1 VCGRFVAASPR
12 DVLLDVFDVDVDHV
26 GDELPLSYNVAPTDE
41 VCTVIQEDD
50 GRALSLLSW
59 GIAGR
64 INARAETLTE
74 RALFRDP
81 FRRRRCL
88 LPADGFYE
96 WETLSDGSKQPWFFE
111 PVGKGPLAL
120 AGIWNRASC
129 AIVTTAAAEP
139 VARLH
144 DRMPVIVERDDWEAW
159 LDSDASL
166 ADVEPLLLSPPTA
179 PLQTRRV
186 SPRVN
191 NVRNNDPHLL
201 HTAPPPPEPLALF

>member
-12 DVLLDVFDVDVDHV
+12 DVLLDVFDIQVDRVA
-26 GDELPLSYNVAPTDE
+26 DELPLSYNVAPTDE
-41 VCTVIQEDD
+41 VCVVTRVDE

-74 RALFRDP
+74 RTLFRDQ
-81 FRRRRCL
+81 FLRRRCL

-96 WETLSDGSKQPWFFE
+96 WETLPDGSKQPWIFE
-111 PVGKGPLAL
+111 PVDERPLAL
-120 AGIWNRASC
+120 AGIWNPGSC

-139 VARLH
+139 VNRLH
-144 DRMPVIVERDDWEAW
+144 DRMPVIVEPDDWEAW
-159 LDSDASL
+159 LGGDAAV
-166 ADVEPLLLSPPTA
+166 ADLEPLLLPTSTRLEA
-179 PLQTRRV
+179 RRV
-186 SPRVN
+186 STRVN

-201 HTAPPPPEPLALF
+201 ETAPPPPEPLALF